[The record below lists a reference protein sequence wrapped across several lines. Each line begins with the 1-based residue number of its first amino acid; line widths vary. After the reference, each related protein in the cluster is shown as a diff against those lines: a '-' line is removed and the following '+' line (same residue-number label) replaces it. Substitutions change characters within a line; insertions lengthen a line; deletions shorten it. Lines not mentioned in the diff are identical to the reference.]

1 MARRIRTERRRFF
14 QMSPSKN
21 WRPTPLALACAIA
34 WSGATAAPG
43 NLTVPVPVS
52 PGTVVRGK
60 TYQWQP
66 NGQGSILKNTPGQI
80 RQGDKVT
87 DIITQTISQTARRAI
102 YNWSSFD
109 IGRDATV
116 NFEMA
121 GGSGSSALNRV
132 INSVKPSEIFGRLN
146 ANGDVFLINRN
157 GILFGRTAQVN
168 VQGLVASTLDIDDQV
183 YLAGLN
189 SVDGQNPTFAW
200 QDESGLATFDHEE
213 NYVKVEQGGNI
224 TTGSGGR
231 VFLLARQVENAGTIS
246 TPQGQTALV
255 AGDKVWLKSPDKEAI
270 YASEANKQIP
280 ALRGL
285 LFEVSG
291 EGEARNLGTILT
303 ERGNTTLVG
312 YTVRNEGLIRA
323 TTSVTE
329 NGSVLL
335 LARTGA
341 QYNTSAT
348 PLRVLSTVG
357 GNLTLGAGSR
367 IEIGADNSIKGDG
380 NSTFTRS
387 RVELAGQTIDIG
399 RNSVIQAP
407 GAVVNIRAEAQ
418 PDYEPLSESA
428 QYKNLT
434 AATGARVIMREG
446 AVIDVAGTTDTEVS
460 VARHF
465 VTTEL
470 LGKGDFKDAPL
481 QKDSALYRSKATFD
495 IREGSEV
502 LGDTSSYAKGIQKT
516 ANERLASGGAVT
528 MASDGAVITHQNSAV
543 NISGGQVAYTEAT
556 VNPTLLKGA
565 DGKTY
570 TMNTARKDVMITAV
584 AGQQDPEATR
594 FGNTYAPTANQQG
607 RREAGYVE
615 GQSAGSFQV
624 YAPRSVALNQIKATT
639 VVGAR
644 QRVGKD
650 ALAGKAAVRMGF
662 MNGNAY
668 AAMAP
673 DFTITRDLQ
682 ALDEQGFWSDAL
694 TASITGPSRTSVAV
708 LNAADAGTV
717 EVSTNGA
724 LTVED
729 GAHLRLSDAARLDL
743 KASGPGGI
751 VLGGDI
757 TGRGATVSMTTTPGM
772 TTTPAGDLAAAGGI
786 TLKAGRQI
794 DVSGGVVN
802 RWRDGGGEALA
813 GGSVNFKS
821 ALGLDLQDGSRIDVS
836 GGATITG
843 ANAVVGTR
851 AGAITLEA
859 NTDGR
864 DLGFAPVHLGA
875 SLQAMSLVNTTR
887 AVNDAGDDNTGK
899 LRLKVGD
906 VRIVQAAGQPAVQAG
921 AAVDSVVLSTDFFTQ
936 GGFDKFDI
944 EGVRQLELTAG
955 AVLAPVTRQWVTKPV
970 ASRAVTGQRI
980 GDLVNTV
987 TQAEGVR
994 PATSLSLAS
1003 TGYDQNGANPDL
1015 STANGR
1021 LVLAAGS
1028 QLLADAGSKI
1038 SLSAGN
1044 DLQLDGQVR
1053 AAGGTVKAVLAGTN
1067 AQEATNVGGFRGHFQ
1082 IGSQARIDVSGK
1094 TLIKPGNGRLIEG
1107 RVLDGGAISLDVGNG
1122 KRTSLDIQQG
1132 AELLANGAVGVL
1144 DVRQPLGTPGALT
1157 RRQAMASNGGKL
1169 EITAGEGGALLA
1181 GGMQA
1186 KAGNSTASGGSFSL
1200 TASAALEASP
1210 GSREDAPEAVIRL
1223 QQAAISADVPHEAG
1237 VIRVSAD
1244 ALQAGGFDTVKLTA
1258 QGAARNARIETD
1270 GDVTL
1275 RVNKDIVLN
1284 APTLAAARDA
1294 GNVLFQSG
1302 SRIVLA
1308 NANTGYAAQATGGQA
1323 TWTLQSDLIAIGGDQ
1338 ATAGLGQLNLAA
1350 QSELR
1355 AFSVVGGK
1363 AGRLSTQ
1370 ADVHITAPQVT
1381 VSTAT
1386 DHTLDATGH
1395 HILIEGGDASLA
1407 KPLSA
1412 GGKLTMQAQTIDQNG
1427 VIRAPFG
1434 QIELQASERLTLG
1447 QGSET
1452 SVSGSGLSVPY
1463 GLTTDGGVNWKV
1475 DNQAINQLPEK
1486 TITFKS
1492 DGGEVKISAGST
1504 TDVSGGGQALAWEF
1518 VPGPGGSKDIF
1529 TGTWD
1534 SADGSFAIVPTVKG
1548 HAPMDLDILTGSG
1561 VNDATAFETGRQITF
1576 GPGGPLPAGT
1586 YIVLPA
1592 RYALLEGGYLV
1603 KPTGGGALALGNSVA
1618 QTDGSTYVGGVMGY
1632 RGTGRQDAM
1641 PSTFQVMPKAVAQRY
1656 SEIRESQAD
1665 TFFNNQAAARDL
1677 AAPRGTRD
1685 GGALNLLAT
1694 RLSLQGTTLFN
1705 PQGDGLGG
1713 ELNIA
1718 SNRILVGDG
1727 RDAGP
1732 DVLSL
1737 DVAQLNATGA
1747 SSIMLGG
1754 LRQGQTATG
1763 ARAGQVSASEVV
1775 VDTQGQVLSV
1785 GDLVLAARDR
1795 VELMAGSRIEARDD
1809 RNPAQNLAVTGDGA
1823 LVRVSAQADAETT
1836 RSSTEFDPILRQR
1849 GELVLGANTVLKGGA
1864 VVAEATRNTQ
1874 IDASADLNARNITL
1888 GAARVAV
1895 GDDAALVADKNTL
1908 VLSSALASRLAAAER
1923 ATLRSFGG
1931 IDMVG
1936 QSTLGGASQ
1945 KSITLD
1951 TSAIRLVASP
1961 SSGQAA
1967 QATVQ
1972 AGRVALSNTTGLVGE
1987 ASQGNG
1993 SLTILATGQQSTSG
2007 HVVIGNGDLAVSG
2020 AQSTRLEAA
2029 GSVVVQST
2037 RQARLGSDGVS
2048 VIGSDAV
2055 PSSLSVGGDLTVQAQ
2070 TLTTGTGHNGQLLA
2084 GGTVRIER
2092 PAAPSAIAAAATG
2105 IGGRLTIDGERIEQ
2119 AGTVDMA
2126 SGALTLKARGLD
2138 GVDSITFSEGSRT
2151 LLAGSSRL
2159 MDGVKV
2165 GSSGGDLIA
2174 KAATGHIAVAD
2185 GALID
2190 VSAPQGVAN
2199 VRAGSVTLEAPLGQV
2214 KLQGTV
2220 KALAGSG
2227 QGGGSL
2233 KIDSREG
2240 LDLSALATRLAAHEA
2255 DGLRNFSQQLQVRQ
2269 REGDMTVSAGTT
2281 LKAHELQLVNDGGA
2295 LTVHGHLD
2303 ARAPVGGQ
2311 IVLAARDN
2319 VTVAQ
2324 AQGASQGPLL
2334 DAGAT
2339 AAGAAGG
2346 DIDISTSEGR
2356 IALATGATLSSQG
2369 EGAGQGGRVILR
2381 AGRTAD
2387 NRDVKIDQI
2396 NASIQGARQ
2405 VRVEGVKV
2413 YEQVNDVNRS
2423 FIDKV
2428 NTDNSAFMGA
2438 GGATAQAIKSRLAG
2452 GQQALADLMSVRPGV
2467 EARSTGDMKLTG
2479 ISGHA
2484 GWNLMHSGTGGA
2496 LARVEPMTLTLRA
2509 GGNLLVQTS
2518 LSDGI
2523 KAATGTAATIRPEG
2537 LIQEGEGAS
2546 FRLVG
2551 GADTTSA
2558 NVLATREGAGNV
2570 TVGAAGKD
2578 VIVRTTTGDI
2588 DIAAGSNIEW
2598 LNERAVVYTTGRLAT
2613 PDEYAA
2619 IELPKGAQFLT
2630 GTFLKLGQT
2639 PFLTQGGS
2647 ISLNAQADLVATP
2660 GELQDG
2666 THWWWRHGSTD
2677 PSSAQDLLWFS
2688 RYDKFKQGVA
2698 TFGGGDVRALA
2709 GGNAINL
2716 GLSAATSG
2724 YVATGSDASEVFGGG
2739 RVTLATGGDIV
2750 GGFLH
2755 AGGAVLD
2762 VSAGGD
2768 VKEDTRWKGL
2778 QLHYQNTHTNI
2789 EARQGVTMG
2798 RITDVGTTD
2807 PIQQAGGDY
2816 NFLIG
2821 GLASDAAL
2829 HMTSTSGDLKLTS
2842 VRAVSQGDLRSEYK
2856 NILPADTRLAA
2867 AEGSIQVN
2875 TLQQL
2880 PGTGAD
2886 LQILAW
2892 DDLGIGVLTVAAQ
2905 GLSGGRPSEIAEDK
2919 VRNYLDDIFDF
2930 TKEIAPSLASP
2941 LHRDPIHLLAERGSL
2956 TLGVP
2961 ATDGLSDVLGGGVS
2975 VAKPVRIVAG
2985 QDVNIGTLRVQQQ
2998 SAQEISVIRAGRD
3011 INFPGSAWT
3020 EADLLVH
3027 GPGEVIAAAG
3037 RHLNLDTQKG
3047 VNATGSRTNVLLPD
3061 GSAHITLLAGGDPTG
3076 QDYTQAQAAYF
3087 HLLGAAGVAGWA
3099 ADLAA
3104 QLEAAQSG
3112 NALPALGS
3120 SAAAGFAALA
3130 PAEQLQRARSLAGD
3144 AAYEQALLNHVRHRE
3159 SKPGLSLGQAK
3170 EALSALPPA
3179 EQSALA
3185 GRVLAIAWQATLP
3198 AEQQQAQAMAM
3209 AAAAGNV
3216 HATSLT
3222 EFVKQRGKPAITL
3235 QQALNAFDTLSVEE
3249 RLLFTNQVLNAEVL
3263 ASGRAA
3269 AQLAGDGKLAA
3280 YQRGYQAIESVFPG
3294 SKAKSDILMGASL
3307 VKTLQDSNILM
3318 MTPHGGINVG
3328 SLAPADPT
3336 IAASLGIVTTAG
3348 GNVNLLV
3355 RDNIEVNQSRIFT
3368 VGKGNMLLWAS
3379 QGNIDAGRGAK
3390 TVVGS
3395 PPPLYRTVNGK
3406 IEVDTSGSFSG
3417 SGIAALDS
3425 GSRLDL
3431 YAPRGEIN
3439 AGDAGIKSGGTLTI
3453 DAVRVIGA
3461 DNIAAP
3467 KATGL
3472 PPPVAVGNA
3481 ATNLGSLGQ
3490 AATAAGTR
3498 ADEDQQGEQKP
3509 KRRRVLLDFL
3519 GFGNNDPQAQGP
3531 DCRDGVTDRSDCVEP
3546 NRPR

>member
-1 MARRIRTERRRFF
+1 MARRIRTEHR
-14 QMSPSKN
+14 PLSKLSSSKD

-43 NLTVPVPVS
+43 NLTVPVPVA
-52 PGTVVRGK
+52 PGTVVGGK

-66 NGQGSILKNTPGQI
+66 NGQGSTLKN
-80 RQGDKVT
+80 VT
-87 DIITQTISQTARRAI
+87 AGGKITQTIGQTARRAI
-102 YNWSSFD
+102 YNWASFD

-116 NFEMA
+116 NFEMT

-132 INSVKPSEIFGRLN
+132 VNSLKPSEIFGRLN

-168 VQGLVASTLDIDDQV
+168 VQGLVASTLDINDQV
-183 YLAGLN
+183 YLGGL
-189 SVDGQNPTFAW
+189 SSIDTEHPTFAW
-200 QDESGLATFDHEE
+200 KDESGLATFDHED

-224 TTGSGGR
+224 TTASGGR

-255 AGDKVWLKSPDKEAI
+255 AGDKVWLKSPDKEVI
-270 YASEANKQIP
+270 YASEANPKIP

-312 YTVRNEGLIRA
+312 YAVRNEGRIRA

-335 LARTGA
+335 TARSGA
-341 QYNTSAT
+341 EFDTSDLT
-348 PLRVLSTVG
+348 NRRMMSRQG
-357 GNLTLGAGSR
+357 GKLTLGAGSR
-367 IEIGADNSIKGDG
+367 IEIGADNVVKGDG

-387 RVELAGQTIDIG
+387 RIELAGQTIDIG
-399 RNSVIQAP
+399 ENSVIQAP

-418 PDYEPLSESA
+418 PDYKPLSESE
-428 QYKNLT
+428 QYKNL
-434 AATGARVIMREG
+434 AGATEARVIMRKG
-446 AVIDVAGTTDTEVS
+446 AVIDVAGTTDTNVS
-460 VARHF
+460 VARNF

-481 QKDSALYRSKATFD
+481 QKDGALYRSKVTFD
-495 IREGSEV
+495 VREGTEV

-528 MASDGAVITHQNSAV
+528 MASDGAVITHQNSTV
-543 NISGGQVAYTEAT
+543 NISGGQVTYTEAT

-584 AGQQDPEATR
+584 ASQQDADETR
-594 FGNTYAPTANQQG
+594 YGSEYKPTANLQG
-607 RREAGYVE
+607 QREAGYVE

-624 YAPRSVALNQIKATT
+624 HAPRSVALNQIKATT

-650 ALAGKAAVRMGF
+650 ALAAKAAVRMGF
-662 MNGNAY
+662 MNGNTDPALSP
-668 AAMAP
+668 AFA
-673 DFTITRDLQ
+673 ITRDLQ
-682 ALDEQGFWSDAL
+682 ALDELGFWDQAL

-708 LNAADAGTV
+708 LNAADAGKV

-729 GAHLRLSDAARLDL
+729 GADLRLADAARLTL
-743 KASGPGGI
+743 KASGEGGI

-757 TGRGATVSMTTTPGM
+757 TGQGASVNIATVKDGGNN
-772 TTTPAGDLAAAGGI
+772 ADGI

-813 GGSVNFKS
+813 GGAVTLSS
-821 ALGLDLQDGSRIDVS
+821 AQGLDLQDGSRIDVS

-851 AGAITLEA
+851 AGTITLEA
-859 NTDGR
+859 NTAAGTE
-864 DLGFAPVHLGA
+864 LGFASVHLGA
-875 SLQAMSLVNTTR
+875 SLQAMSLANTTR
-887 AVNDAGDDNTGK
+887 AQNDAGDQNTGK

-906 VRIVQAAGQPAVQAG
+906 VRIVQAPGQPLVQAG
-921 AAVDSVVLSTDFFTQ
+921 AAPDSVVLSTDFFTQ

-955 AVLAPVTRQWVTKPV
+955 AVLAPVTRQWASKPG

-987 TQAEGVR
+987 TQSEGVR
-994 PATSLSLAS
+994 PATTLSLAS
-1003 TGYDQNGANPDL
+1003 SGSVQNGPNPDL
-1015 STANGR
+1015 STPNGR

-1067 AQEATNVGGFRGHFQ
+1067 AQEATNVGGFRGRFR
-1082 IGSQARIDVSGK
+1082 IGPQARIDVSGK

-1107 RVLDGGAISLDVGNG
+1107 RVLDGGTISLDVGNG

-1157 RRQAMASNGGKL
+1157 RREAMASNGGKL

-1200 TASAALEASP
+1200 MASAALEAGA

-1237 VIRVSAD
+1237 VTRVSAD

-1284 APTLAAARDA
+1284 APTLAARDA
-1294 GNVLFQSG
+1294 GHALFQAG
-1302 SRIVLA
+1302 SRIVLT
-1308 NANTGYAAQATGGQA
+1308 NADSGYQAQAIGGQA
-1323 TWTLQSDLIAIGGDQ
+1323 TWTLQSDLIAIGGNQ
-1338 ATAGLGQLNLAA
+1338 ATAGIGQLDLAA

-1355 AFSVVGGK
+1355 AFSVAAGK

-1370 ADVHITAPQVT
+1370 ADVHLSAPQVT

-1395 HILIEGGDASLA
+1395 HILIDGGDANVA

-1412 GGKLTMQAQTIDQNG
+1412 GGKLTLQAQTIDQNG

-1486 TITFKS
+1486 TITLKS
-1492 DGGEVKISAGST
+1492 DGGEIKISAGST

-1534 SADGSFAIVPTVKG
+1534 SADGAFAIVPTVKG
-1548 HAPMDLDILTGSG
+1548 HAPMDLDILTGNG
-1561 VNDATAFETGRQITF
+1561 VSDVTTFETGRQITF

-1586 YIVLPA
+1586 YTVLPA

-1603 KPTGGGALALGNSVA
+1603 KPTGGGALALGKSVA
-1618 QTDGSTYVGGVMGY
+1618 QTDGSTLIGGVMGY
-1632 RGTGRQDAM
+1632 RGTGHQDAM
-1641 PSTFQVMPKAVAQRY
+1641 ASTFQVMPKAVAQRY

-1665 TFFNNQAAARDL
+1665 TFFGDQAAARDL
-1677 AAPRGTRD
+1677 AAPRGARD
-1685 GGALNLLAT
+1685 GGTLNLLAT
-1694 RLSLQGTTLFN
+1694 RLSLQGSTLFK
-1705 PQGDGLGG
+1705 PQGDGQGG

-1737 DVAQLNATGA
+1737 DVAQLNASGA
-1747 SSIMLGG
+1747 SSLMLGG

-1763 ARAGQVSASEVV
+1763 ARAGQVSASEVI
-1775 VDTQGQVLSV
+1775 VDTKGQVLSV
-1785 GDLVLAARDR
+1785 GDVVLAARDR
-1795 VELMAGSRIEARDD
+1795 VELKEGSRIEARPD

-1823 LVRVSAQADAETT
+1823 LVRVSAQPDAQTT
-1836 RSSTEFDPILRQR
+1836 RSSTEFDPILRER

-1874 IDASADLNARNITL
+1874 IDASADLNAQRITL

-1895 GDDAALVADKNTL
+1895 GAEASLAADENTL
-1908 VLSSALASRLAAAER
+1908 VLSSNLASRLAAAER

-1972 AGRVALSNTTGLVGE
+1972 AGSVTLSNTTGLVGD

-1993 SLTILATGQQSTSG
+1993 SLTILATGQQGTSG
-2007 HVVIGNGDLAVSG
+2007 HVVIGQGDLAVSG

-2105 IGGRLTIDGERIEQ
+2105 IGGRLTIEGERIEQ

-2138 GVDSITFSEGSRT
+2138 GADSITFSEGSRT

-2185 GALID
+2185 GALVD
-2190 VSAPQGVAN
+2190 VSAPQGVGGA
-2199 VRAGSVTLEAPLGQV
+2199 RAGSVTLEAPQGQV
-2214 KLQGTV
+2214 KVQGTL

-2240 LDLSALATRLAAHEA
+2240 LDLEALAARLAAHEA
-2255 DGLRNFSQQLQVRQ
+2255 GGLKNFSQQLQVRQ
-2269 REGDMTVSAGTT
+2269 RDGDMTVSAGTT

-2303 ARAPVGGQ
+2303 ARAPTGGQ

-2324 AQGASQGPLL
+2324 AEGAPQGALL

-2356 IALATGATLSSQG
+2356 IALDAGATLSSQG
-2369 EGAGQGGRVILR
+2369 GGSGQGGRVILR

-2396 NASIQGARQ
+2396 NASIQGAG
-2405 VRVEGVKV
+2405 RVLVDGVKV
-2413 YEQVNDVNRS
+2413 YEQVGDINKT

-2428 NTDNSAFMGA
+2428 NADNSAFMGA
-2438 GGATAQAIKSRLAG
+2438 GGATVQAVKNRLAG

-2479 ISGHA
+2479 IPAHA

-2496 LARVEPMTLTLRA
+2496 LARVEPLTLTLRA
-2509 GGNLLVQTS
+2509 AGNLVVQAS

-2523 KAATGTAATIRPEG
+2523 KALTGTAATIRPEG

-2551 GADTTSA
+2551 GADTSSA
-2558 NVLATREGAGNV
+2558 NVLATRDGAGNV
-2570 TVGAAGKD
+2570 TIGANGKD

-2598 LNERAVVYTTGRLAT
+2598 LNEQAVVYTTGRLAT
-2613 PDEYAA
+2613 PDEYAS

-2639 PFLTQGGS
+2639 PFLTQGGR

-2660 GELQDG
+2660 GDLQDG
-2666 THWWWRHGSTD
+2666 THWWWRNGSTD
-2677 PSSAQDLLWFS
+2677 PSSTRNLMWFS

-2698 TFGGGDVRALA
+2698 TFGGGDVRAVA
-2709 GGNAINL
+2709 GGNAINV

-2724 YVATGSDASEVFGGG
+2724 YVAKGSEASQVFGGG
-2739 RVTLATGGDIV
+2739 RVTLTTGGDVV

-2755 AGGAVLD
+2755 AGGATLD

-2778 QLHYQNTHTNI
+2778 QLHYQDTRAQI

-2807 PIQQAGGDY
+2807 PIAQAGGDY
-2816 NFLIG
+2816 GFLMSG
-2821 GLASDAAL
+2821 MASNAAL
-2829 HMTSTSGDLKLTS
+2829 HMTSASGDLNLTS
-2842 VRAVSQGDLRSEYK
+2842 IRAASQGGLPTAYQ
-2856 NILPADTRLAA
+2856 NIFPANTSLLAP
-2867 AEGSIQVN
+2867 EGSIQIN
-2875 TLQQL
+2875 ALQQL
-2880 PGTGAD
+2880 PAAGAD
-2886 LQILAW
+2886 LQILAHE
-2892 DDLGIGVLTVAAQ
+2892 DLSISFLTVAAH
-2905 GLSGGRPSEIAEDK
+2905 GFSDGRPREVSETD
-2919 VRNYLDDIFDF
+2919 VRDYLADIFDLSRGG
-2930 TKEIAPSLASP
+2930 EPSLASP
-2941 LHRDPIHLLAERGSL
+2941 LYRDPVHLLAETGSL
-2956 TLGVP
+2956 TLGTP
-2961 ATDGLSDVLGGGVS
+2961 STEGLAGVLQGGVS
-2975 VAKPVRIVAG
+2975 TAKPVRIVAG
-2985 QDVNIGTLRVQQQ
+2985 TDMHIGSLRVQQQ
-2998 SAQEISVIRAGRD
+2998 SADEISVIRAGRD
-3011 INFPGSAWT
+3011 INFPWSGKASAIPGST
-3020 EADLLVH
+3020 GEADLLVQ
-3027 GPGEVIAAAG
+3027 GPGDVIAVAG
-3037 RHLNLDTQKG
+3037 RHLNLDTKTG
-3047 VNATGSRTNVLLPD
+3047 VNTTGSRNNVLLPD
-3061 GSAHITLLAGGDPTG
+3061 GSAHITLLAGVDPTG

-3112 NALPALGS
+3112 KALPALGS
-3120 SAAAGFAALA
+3120 SSAASFAALS
-3130 PAEQLQRARSLAGD
+3130 PAEQLQRAKNLAGD

-3159 SKPGLSLGQAK
+3159 SRPELSLAQAK
-3170 EALSALPPA
+3170 EALGALPPA

-3185 GRVLAIAWQATLP
+3185 GRVLETAWRATLP
-3198 AEQQQAQAMAM
+3198 AEQRQAQAMAM

-3216 HATSLT
+3216 HASSLT
-3222 EFVKQRGKPAITL
+3222 EFVKQRGKPAATL
-3235 QQALNAFDTLSVEE
+3235 QEALSAFDTLSVEE

-3269 AQLAGDGKLAA
+3269 AQLAGDAKQAA

-3294 SKAKSDILMGASL
+3294 SKVKSDILMGASL
-3307 VKTLQDSNILM
+3307 VKTLQSSNIVM
-3318 MTPHGGINVG
+3318 MAPHGGINVG

-3355 RDNIEVNQSRIFT
+3355 RDNIDVNQSRIFS
-3368 VGKGNMLLWAS
+3368 VGKGDMLLWAS
-3379 QGNIDAGRGAK
+3379 NGNIDAGRGAK

-3417 SGIAALDS
+3417 SGIAGLDS
-3425 GSRLDL
+3425 DSRLDL

-3439 AGDAGIKSGGTLTI
+3439 AGDAGIKSGGMITL

-3490 AATAAGTR
+3490 AATAAGTKT
-3498 ADEDQQGEQKP
+3498 DDGPQGNQKP

-3531 DCRDGVTDRSDCVEP
+3531 DCRDGVTGRSDCVEL